1 MDSQALETVFGFT
14 REEWFRAYSFDEPDA
29 EALANV
35 EALFAA
41 HANHGSEGFVFPH
54 HDLLRLSY
62 VSEECRAKV
71 LSLIGAERPGNWL
84 LDKLRLMDRDMRSGG
99 QLRRW
104 PAANPL

>member
-35 EALFAA
+35 NTLFAR
-41 HANHGSEGFVFPH
+41 HKHGSEGFVFPH
-54 HDLLRLSY
+54 YDLLRLSY
-62 VSEECRAKV
+62 VSDECRAKV
-71 LSLIGAERPGNWL
+71 LSQIGADQPANWL
-84 LDKLRLMDRDMRSGG
+84 LEKLRLMDRDMRSGG

-104 PAANPL
+104 PATGPL